1 MPLFETAQHRE
12 VEERIIRAAAEHFK
26 CEAAP
31 CSKAYCVDAVLFRNG
46 RAVAFAE
53 ARQRKDK
60 DGELLSIHKY
70 NTLTWSAQ
78 KYVHVMQMT
87 DLLPVAFCVEWQE
100 GIHYMMIQRKPYP
113 VGYMVPNNVRWEP
126 DKEPVV
132 HIPVSEFK
140 LIAPREYTW

>member
-12 VEERIIRAAAEHFK
+12 VEERIICTAAKAFK

-70 NTLTWSAQ
+70 NTLTWNFPGTPHS
-78 KYVHVMQMT
+78 KNC
-87 DLLPVAFCVEWQE
+87 PW
-100 GIHYMMIQRKPYP
+100 
-113 VGYMVPNNVRWEP
+113 
-126 DKEPVV
+126 
-132 HIPVSEFK
+132 
-140 LIAPREYTW
+140 APGPMGTGLSRDCTCD

>member
-12 VEERIIRAAAEHFK
+12 VEERIIRTAAEHFK

-53 ARQRKDK
+53 ARQRKDEN
-60 DGELLSIHKY
+60 GELLSINKY

-78 KYVHVMQMT
+78 KYVHAMQMT
-87 DLLPVAFCVEWQE
+87 DLLPVAFCVEWLE

-113 VGYMVPNNVRWEP
+113 VGYMIPNKVRWEP

-140 LIAPREYTW
+140 LIAPREYSW